1 MKKNVGTL
9 DRTLRFVIG
18 LILILMVFIGPQTP
32 WGWLGLILIGT
43 AVISWCPIYAPLKIS
58 TIGKSNQESAPA
70 DKSE

>member
-43 AVISWCPIYAPLKIS
+43 ALMRWCPFYALLKMS
-58 TIGKSNQESAPA
+58 TIGNASQESAPA

>member
-1 MKKNVGTL
+1 MKKSVGTL

-32 WGWLGLILIGT
+32 WGWLGLLLIGT